1 MLVHHFTAKIFLLF
15 SLMLEKKMKVFL
27 FCSLH
32 SVFFCWNFFE
42 HARSLVQAKKR
53 ARTKRWPTFVSRVV
67 RQTRAS
73 DTRVRSD
80 KTSRAYLHVISAPWV
95 TSSMWESQTFELCS
109 VKKTWKC
116 AIEQYN
122 AAGRKFHSFC
132 RLSSHFLARET
143 KPDRSPIIEDREKS
157 M

>member
-1 MLVHHFTAKIFLLF
+1 MLVHHFTAKIFCVF
-15 SLMLEKKMKVFL
+15 VDAWVKMKVFL

-32 SVFFCWNFFE
+32 SVFFAEIFSSMQDHWFKPRN
-42 HARSLVQAKKR
+42 ARAE
-53 ARTKRWPTFVSRVV
+53 RWPTFVSRVV

-109 VKKTWKC
+109 VKKHES
-116 AIEQYN
+116 ARSNNIMLLGGN
-122 AAGRKFHSFC
+122 FILFVDSRHI
-132 RLSSHFLARET
+132 SSRA
-143 KPDRSPIIEDREKS
+143 KQNPIVVR
-157 M
+157 